1 MTNNE
6 FEVLDEL
13 YFLQSYTYLA
23 KTLELDDHKLKT
35 TLRQL
40 LEKKWVKCFASPM
53 EELDFEPGK
62 FENDFWNYYYLA
74 SKEGLLAHNGNA

>member
-40 LEKKWVKCFASPM
+40 LEK
-53 EELDFEPGK
+53 
-62 FENDFWNYYYLA
+62 
-74 SKEGLLAHNGNA
+74 NG

>member
-1 MTNNE
+1 
-6 FEVLDEL
+6 
-13 YFLQSYTYLA
+13 
-23 KTLELDDHKLKT
+23 
-35 TLRQL
+35 
-40 LEKKWVKCFASPM
+40 M